1 MGADGF
7 VGILAEALA
16 ENEVVCCV
24 LVFLIFFHRVTD
36 CSSKWQP
43 LPFSTNSWRA

>member
-1 MGADGF
+1 MGADEF
-7 VGILAEALA
+7 VGILVEALA

-24 LVFLIFFHRVTD
+24 LLSSLLFHRVTD

-43 LPFSTNSWRA
+43 LPFSTNSFRA